1 MRVKGKDNNF
11 FSSILKSVAT
21 AVIITLVGILAF
33 AFIIKIAYLNS
44 TVIKAVNQFIKILSI
59 FLGCFI
65 FVRENKG
72 LLKGG
77 LVGGF
82 TAIIVHLIFALMGG
96 DISFG
101 GLFIIDL
108 LFQIIIG
115 IISGVIAVN
124 FRK

>member
-11 FSSILKSVAT
+11 FSSILKGVAT
-21 AVIITLVGILAF
+21 SVIITLVGILSF

-59 FLGCFI
+59 FLGCFV

-72 LLKGG
+72 ILKGG

-124 FRK
+124 LRK